1 MNELQLALIG
11 LGAAAVGGVVAYN
24 KWQER
29 RHRQVAESL
38 LAPQRGDA
46 LLDDAPAAGGVAD
59 GYAIDPPVD
68 FDDVPDLPSFSAA
81 PGGAAVP
88 ASAAVSRG
96 VFENAVYAEPGLGQ
110 HQPAQAPMMADPR
123 ELHHAPQAAFAGLR
137 QEPVLGGLPPV
148 DEVPPFAP
156 SEPAYAPVAPPQP
169 AVAPA
174 AAIPRAAVPQPA
186 APAYAPPPAQ
196 VQSPSPFA
204 SAPIAP
210 PLVRP
215 DPPRGPIALDDQ
227 PEAPLAPQA
236 QSAPGPARAPVQ
248 ASTFS
253 AVLLPPELLS
263 SDTDYLVALE
273 TSEPLPAHQW
283 LDAQR
288 EVLGRLS
295 KAVIWVGFDERE
307 GVWTPLEADDQ
318 RAMRRIRVGLQLAD
332 RRGPLAEHELAAFH
346 AAMRQVA
353 ERFMAVA
360 DLPLQRPFLEAAR
373 ELDGFCAQV
382 DIQIGLNVVAHQQL
396 FAGTKIR
403 ALAESAGMGLEA
415 SGAFV
420 RRDDLGRA
428 VYALVGHDPGG
439 FAADTMKS
447 LQCRGVTFLLDVP
460 RIAHGDR
467 VFLQVVELA
476 RRFADA
482 LHGKVVDDNGQPFT
496 DVMIEPIR
504 RQIVQY
510 QTAMAARGIPAGGP
524 VALRLF
530 A

>member
-11 LGAAAVGGVVAYN
+11 LGATAVGGVVAYN

-29 RHRQVAESL
+29 RHRQMAEAL
-38 LAPQRGDA
+38 LTPHRGDA
-46 LLDDAPAAGGVAD
+46 LLDGVSGSGAAMADYAPSLVPAEYGAAE
-59 GYAIDPPVD
+59 
-68 FDDVPDLPSFSAA
+68 LPSFSADPGPIADA
-81 PGGAAVP
+81 PLSEPEFGRQVAPNMPFAATMP
-88 ASAAVSRG
+88 ER
-96 VFENAVYAEPGLGQ
+96 E
-110 HQPAQAPMMADPR
+110 DPR
-123 ELHHAPQAAFAGLR
+123 GSSAPHLGTPR
-137 QEPVLGGLPPV
+137 QEPSLGGLPPL
-148 DEVPPFAP
+148 DAMPAFMPAEPGLAAAGAAP
-156 SEPAYAPVAPPQP
+156 SISP
-169 AVAPA
+169 
-174 AAIPRAAVPQPA
+174 
-186 APAYAPPPAQ
+186 APAYAPPPF
-196 VQSPSPFA
+196 SP
-204 SAPIAP
+204 APIAA
-210 PLVRP
+210 PLLRP
-215 DPPRGPIALDDQ
+215 DAPQGPIALDDQ
-227 PEAPLAPQA
+227 PEAPLAPPSSNEPPPA
-236 QSAPGPARAPVQ
+236 AVQS
-248 ASTFS
+248 SSFS

-273 TSEPLPAHQW
+273 TAEPLPAYQW
-283 LDAQR
+283 LEAQR
-288 EVLGRLS
+288 DLLGRLS

-307 GVWTPLEADDQ
+307 GVWTPLEADDS
-318 RAMRRIRVGLQLAD
+318 RPMRRIRVGLQLAD
-332 RRGPLAEHELAAFH
+332 RRGPVAEHELAAFH

-360 DLPLQRPFLEAAR
+360 DLPLQRSCLETAR

-382 DIQIGLNVVAHQQL
+382 DIQIGLNVIAHQQL
-396 FAGTKIR
+396 FPGTKIR
-403 ALAESAGMGLEA
+403 ALAEAAGMGLEA

-428 VYALVGHDPGG
+428 VYAMVGHDAGG
-439 FAADTMKS
+439 FAADTMKT
-447 LQCRGVTFLLDVP
+447 LQSRGFTFLLDVP

-496 DVMIEPIR
+496 DAMIEPIR

-510 QTAMAARGIPAGGP
+510 QTSMATRGIPAGGP